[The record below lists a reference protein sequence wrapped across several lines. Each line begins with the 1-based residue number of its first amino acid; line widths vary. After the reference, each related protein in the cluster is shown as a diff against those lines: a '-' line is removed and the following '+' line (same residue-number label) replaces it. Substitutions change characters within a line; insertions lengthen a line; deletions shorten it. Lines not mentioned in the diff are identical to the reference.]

1 MGTFDYEYD
10 ELKDA
15 YIERELIERIKA
27 IKLLTSPFTVDG
39 ISFGV
44 TKFADS
50 LHFIGSSLD
59 FDRLAHIV
67 DKPTYE
73 TTINDTNV
81 EAFEYDGIEVYRYV

>member
-50 LHFIGSSLD
+50 LHFIGSTLD

-67 DKPTYE
+67 DKEVYD
-73 TTINDTNV
+73 TIIDEKNA
-81 EAFEYDGIEVYRYV
+81 EAFEYNGIEVYRYV